1 MAWGDGILASLPQ
14 RAKVR
19 FAGGR
24 WLSVDDGTAVFGLPN
39 PVHAQRC
46 EECRS
51 DVEAA
56 LATHFGTT
64 VPVRLVVDEHAE
76 APVSA
81 GAPPPAAA
89 PTAHEDVDDID
100 VSELADA
107 DDVADTGLD
116 RIAAVFPGAELVDE
130 GPDRLL

>member
-24 WLSVDDGTAVFGLPN
+24 WLRVEDGTAVFGLPN

-46 EECRS
+46 EECRV

-56 LATHFGTT
+56 LAAHFGTT

-76 APVSA
+76 APA
-81 GAPPPAAA
+81 APGAPPPAA
-89 PTAHEDVDDID
+89 PTVHEDPEDID
-100 VSELADA
+100 VADLADA